1 MRAVRYHSY
10 GNPEEVLQLDIVSA
24 PPPPIAGEVQIRVL
38 ARPIHP
44 GDLLG
49 VAGRYRAPGD
59 TSNVAAGGSGLGFE
73 GMGIIEAIGG
83 SADIHLEPGMRV
95 AFFPARGAWG
105 ELVNV
110 SAAFVIPLP
119 DALPDELGAQL
130 HVIPMTAMLLMRAAR
145 AAGANAGTAMVLT
158 AAGSSVARIVAALAM
173 REGIHVVG
181 VVRTHAGAQALMKL
195 LPGLQ
200 AVATEQPQWRVEF
213 QAAVSGLPVQA
224 LLDAVGGEVASE
236 LFLRLASGGTV
247 ISYGDLSGAPL
258 SVPALAFSTRN
269 IRIEGVSVGRWA
281 GQAPEQRN
289 ADIRDVLALLGDRRD
304 LLPVLA
310 NYDLSEVSA
319 AVAHATRPGKLG
331 TVLLTSLIF
340 QA

>member
-10 GNPEEVLQLDIVSA
+10 GNPEEVLQVDIIPSPPA
-24 PPPPIAGEVQIRVL
+24 PAEGEVQVRVL

-59 TSNVAAGGSGLGFE
+59 TSNVAAGGASIGFE
-73 GMGIIEAIGG
+73 GMGVIEAIGG
-83 SADIHLEPGMRV
+83 NAASHLKPGMRV
-95 AFFPARGAWG
+95 AFFPGRGAWG
-105 ELVNV
+105 ELANV
-110 SAAFVIPLP
+110 STAFVVPLP
-119 DALPDELGAQL
+119 DTLSDELGAQL

-145 AAGANAGTAMVLT
+145 AAGAQAGNAMVLT
-158 AAGSSVARIVAALAM
+158 AAGSSVARMVAALAL

-181 VVRTHAGAQALMKL
+181 VVRSQAGAQALKTL
-195 LPGLQ
+195 LPGMQ
-200 AVATEQPQWRVEF
+200 VIATEQPQWRDEF
-213 QAAVSGLPVQA
+213 QAVLGGLPVQT

-236 LFLRLASGGTV
+236 LFLRLASGGSV
-247 ISYGDLSGAPL
+247 ISYGDLSGEPL
-258 SVPALAFSTRN
+258 RVPALAFSTRN

-289 ADIRDVLALLGDRRD
+289 ADVRDVLALLGDRPD

-310 NYDLSEVSA
+310 DYDLSEIST

-331 TVLLTSLIF
+331 TVLLTSLAI
-340 QA
+340 